1 MQVSSPCLET
11 PPTHPTTTFSSP
23 KTGEISRVPNV
34 ESNRFVAKQIKS
46 RPSTAQ
52 ASSKNNVSSTGRS
65 NKQHQ
70 QGMPT
75 NVKPTSKLR
84 QDRNYQP
91 PRRKDPSSRPP
102 SSMVSTR
109 EFERSVVDSVA
120 AGAAPPPEPILEVGG
135 DGRASAGDTYDEDD
149 EVSGGEIPELI

>member
-52 ASSKNNVSSTGRS
+52 ASSKNNVSSTGRT

-102 SSMVSTR
+102 SSMVSAN

-120 AGAAPPPEPILEVGG
+120 AGVAPPPEPILEGGG